1 MNICYDTNKNFH
13 IFITQHEL
21 RNRIETIHCNK
32 ELSMKIKYKKMLLLL
47 TTCAMGIGMVTLSFS
62 LENKMSSDEPNP
74 VSIAVQPRTNTNDV
88 SAFAADPVV
97 SVAPTATPEPKNEL
111 ELNKYADINKVVKEF
126 YEAKLTCSEEDFIP
140 IVTNANQLDMERLQR
155 KIEYVNSYQN
165 INCYTKKGINEID
178 YVVYV
183 SYDLELAT
191 IDTYAPSIDELR
203 ITYVD
208 GSPKVYLG
216 TISEET
222 SEYLKKLRTSEDV
235 EVLVSDVVTRLD
247 EACASDENLNEFYQN
262 IQKSSAQAAKEN
274 TESQTNSVDT
284 ASANPSTLGR

>member
-1 MNICYDTNKNFH
+1 
-13 IFITQHEL
+13 
-21 RNRIETIHCNK
+21 
-32 ELSMKIKYKKMLLLL
+32 MKIKYKKMLLLL

>member
-1 MNICYDTNKNFH
+1 
-13 IFITQHEL
+13 
-21 RNRIETIHCNK
+21 
-32 ELSMKIKYKKMLLLL
+32 MKIKYKKMLLLL
-47 TTCAMGIGMVTLSFS
+47 TTCIMGIGMVTLSFS
-62 LENKMSSDEPNP
+62 LENKTIVDESTPISK
-74 VSIAVQPRTNTNDV
+74 SIEPRIAHDDV
-88 SAFAADPVV
+88 SAFAVEPVV
-97 SVAPTATPEPKNEL
+97 SIAPTATPEPKNEL
-111 ELNKYADINKVVKEF
+111 ELNKYADINNVVNEF
-126 YEAKLTCSEEDFIP
+126 YEAKLTCLEEDFIP
-140 IVTNANQLDMERLQR
+140 IVTNANQIDMERLQR

-208 GSPKVYLG
+208 GSPKIYLG
-216 TISEET
+216 KISEET

-235 EVLVSDVVTRLD
+235 EILVSDVVTRLD
-247 EACASDENLNEFYQN
+247 EACARDENLNEFYQN

-274 TESQTNSVDT
+274 TEPKTNSVDT
-284 ASANPSTLGR
+284 ASANTSTLGR

>member
-1 MNICYDTNKNFH
+1 
-13 IFITQHEL
+13 
-21 RNRIETIHCNK
+21 
-32 ELSMKIKYKKMLLLL
+32 MKIKYKKMLLLL
-47 TTCAMGIGMVTLSFS
+47 TTCIMGIGMVTLSFS
-62 LENKMSSDEPNP
+62 LENKTIADEPMP
-74 VSIAVQPRTNTNDV
+74 ISKSIEPRMGQSDV
-88 SAFAADPVV
+88 SAFAMDPVV
-97 SVAPTATPEPKNEL
+97 TVAPTATPEPKNEL
-111 ELNKYADINKVVKEF
+111 ELNKYADINKVVTEF
-126 YEAKLTCSEEDFIP
+126 YEAKLTCLEEDFIP
-140 IVTNANQLDMERLQR
+140 IVTNANQIDMERLQR

-208 GSPKVYLG
+208 GSPKIYLG

-235 EVLVSDVVTRLD
+235 EILVSDVVTRLD
-247 EACASDENLNEFYQN
+247 EACASDENLNEFYLN
-262 IQKSSAQAAKEN
+262 IQKSSEKAAKEN
-274 TESQTNSVDT
+274 TKSSTNSVDT
-284 ASANPSTLGR
+284 ASANTSTVGR

>member
-1 MNICYDTNKNFH
+1 
-13 IFITQHEL
+13 
-21 RNRIETIHCNK
+21 
-32 ELSMKIKYKKMLLLL
+32 MKIKYKKMLLLL
-47 TTCAMGIGMVTLSFS
+47 TTCVMGIGMVTLSFS
-62 LENKMSSDEPNP
+62 LENKTILDEPSP
-74 VSIAVQPRTNTNDV
+74 ASIAVQPRTNTNDV
-88 SAFAADPVV
+88 SAFAKDSVV
-97 SVAPTATPEPKNEL
+97 TVAPTATPEPKNEL

-140 IVTNANQLDMERLQR
+140 IVTNANQIDMERLQR

-222 SEYLKKLRTSEDV
+222 SNYLKKLRTSEDV

-284 ASANPSTLGR
+284 ASANTSTLGR